1 LTAARPGGIIGASL
15 SGPAAAR
22 IRRLS
27 GGCMEYPVSVELAPK
42 TNEIPSGSPIR
53 RLKFCVGGQW
63 RETASGKYMPVYNPS
78 TGQQIAEAP
87 CCTADEVSAAVAA
100 AKAAFPEWSG
110 TPIPNRIQV
119 MFRFKQLLD
128 EHLDE
133 LTVLLATEMGKVL
146 AEARG
151 DVLKAIE
158 VVECACSTHYLMQGD
173 TTMNVSRGYDTVS
186 FREPLGVFAGIVPF
200 NFPAMI
206 PFGWMIPFA
215 ITTGN
220 TFVLKAASMVPQTGM
235 RMLELLHQAGLPPG
249 VVNLVTCSR
258 NEADL
263 LLSHP
268 DVKGVSFVGST
279 SVGLHIYKTA
289 AANGKRV
296 QALTEAKN
304 HALVLADCV
313 LERTVRGIVN
323 STYGCAGQRCM
334 ALPVVC
340 VEEGI
345 ADEFV
350 AMLKTFAQEL
360 KVGPAYLPESQ
371 LGPVV
376 SSAQR
381 QSVTTWIDTGIKEGA
396 ELILDGRG
404 LRVKGYED
412 GFYVGPTIFDHV
424 EPGMTVGDEEIF
436 GPVTCVKR
444 VRNFE
449 EGLAIMQANRFANGS
464 CIYTTSG
471 LAAREFARR
480 SDAGMVGINVGI
492 PVPFSI
498 FPFSGHKQSF
508 FGDLHTMGKDGVAFY
523 TETKSVTSVWF
534 TEDDAKKKVST
545 WDGTLTRS

>member
-1 LTAARPGGIIGASL
+1 
-15 SGPAAAR
+15 
-22 IRRLS
+22 
-27 GGCMEYPVSVELAPK
+27 
-42 TNEIPSGSPIR
+42 
-53 RLKFCVGGQW
+53 
-63 RETASGKYMPVYNPS
+63 
-78 TGQQIAEAP
+78 
-87 CCTADEVSAAVAA
+87 
-100 AKAAFPEWSG
+100 
-110 TPIPNRIQV
+110 
-119 MFRFKQLLD
+119 
-128 EHLDE
+128 
-133 LTVLLATEMGKVL
+133 
-146 AEARG
+146 
-151 DVLKAIE
+151 
-158 VVECACSTHYLMQGD
+158 
-173 TTMNVSRGYDTVS
+173 MNVATGYDTIS

-220 TFVLKAASMVPQTGM
+220 TFVLKAASMVPQSAM
-235 RMLELLHQAGLPPG
+235 RMLELLQQAGLPGG

-304 HALVLADCV
+304 HALVLSNCI
-313 LERTVRGIVN
+313 LERSVRGIIN
-323 STYGCAGQRCM
+323 STYGCCGQRCM
-334 ALPVVC
+334 ALPVIC
-340 VEEGI
+340 VEESI

-350 AMLKTFAQEL
+350 AMLKKFALEL
-360 KVGPAYLPESQ
+360 KIGPACLPESQ
-371 LGPVV
+371 LGPMV
-376 SSAQR
+376 SAAQKK
-381 QSVTTWIDTGIKEGA
+381 SVDGWIETGLKEGA
-396 ELILDGRG
+396 ELVLDGRG
-404 LRVKGYED
+404 VKVPGYE
-412 GFYVGPTIFDHV
+412 GGYYIGPTIFDRV
-424 EPGMTVGDEEIF
+424 QPGMTIGDEEIF
-436 GPVTCVKR
+436 GPVTCIKR
-444 VRNFE
+444 VKNFA

-471 LAAREFARR
+471 HAAREFAQKT
-480 SDAGMVGINVGI
+480 DAGMVGINVGI

-534 TEDDAKKKVST
+534 TEEDSKKTVST